1 MISLL
6 FSKKDPIFACVGT
19 ITNDLRVNTLGK
31 IRVAALK
38 FTEAARRRIVQAGG
52 ECLTFD
58 QLALLRPKGQYV
70 TLLRGSRMR
79 EAILH
84 FGRAPGVPD
93 STTK

>member
-1 MISLL
+1 
-6 FSKKDPIFACVGT
+6 
-19 ITNDLRVNTLGK
+19 
-31 IRVAALK
+31 LK
-38 FTEAARRRIVQAGG
+38 FTETARKRIVAAGG

-58 QLALLRPKGQYV
+58 QLALIRPKGKHV
-70 TLLRGSRMR
+70 ILLRGSRMR

>member
-1 MISLL
+1 MRLQ
-6 FSKKDPIFACVGT
+6 
-19 ITNDLRVNTLGK
+19 TLGK
-31 IRVAALK
+31 IRICAIK
-38 FTEAARRRIVQAGG
+38 FTETARRRILEAGG

>member
-1 MISLL
+1 MANINSR
-6 FSKKDPIFACVGT
+6 KKDPIFACVGT
-19 ITNDLRVNTLGK
+19 ITNDLRLHTVGK

-38 FTEAARRRIVQAGG
+38 FSETARRRILEAGG

-79 EAILH
+79 EAVLH